1 MSNQE
6 SKEEIEKQQDLE
18 NYYVVVT
25 KGFEKQGGNFLY
37 AGSLRELD
45 QTINQLNENQTIVP
59 VKEALEK
66 NYPIQALNTYE
77 WLYDIA
83 DNYVLSY
90 EMNQRISDSLGVFQ
104 YQDEDVLLVGHVEN
118 DRLFFSFTD
127 YYGYEVSSVSEEEPI
142 DSNQVA
148 IIKGKNLE
156 EHLLIDQGYI
166 HPESVHEYKNR
177 YGEEIKVFNLTDK
190 GARVKQEVHI
200 GSKNTMNKVE
210 KGHRN
215 QQRDMEI

>member
-6 SKEEIEKQQDLE
+6 SKEEIEKQQDLD

-37 AGSLRELD
+37 AESLRELD
-45 QTINQLNENQTIVP
+45 QTVNQLNENQTIVP
-59 VKEALEK
+59 MKEALEK

-104 YQDEDVLLVGHVEN
+104 YQDEEVLLVGHVEN

-127 YYGYEVSSVSEEEPI
+127 YYGYQVSSVSEEEPI

-148 IIKGKNLE
+148 IIKGKNFE

-177 YGEEIKVFNLTDK
+177 YDEEIKVFNLTDK
-190 GARVKQEVHI
+190 GAKAKQEIHI
-200 GSKNTMNKVE
+200 GSKDKVNKVE
-210 KGHRN
+210 NGHRS
-215 QQRDMEI
+215 QQYDMEI